1 MQQYFNNA
9 VSEFERTREVSF
21 FPILSIFTEC
31 KTYLMFQCCKRN
43 SIDFLILY
51 ESVDK
56 FLSIDKFLSNFRQ
69 TT

>member
-21 FPILSIFTEC
+21 FPILSILTER
-31 KTYLMFQCCKRN
+31 KAYLMFQCCKRN
-43 SIDFLILY
+43 SIDFLILH
-51 ESVDK
+51 EPVDK
-56 FLSIDKFLSNFRQ
+56 FLSIDKFLSNFRH